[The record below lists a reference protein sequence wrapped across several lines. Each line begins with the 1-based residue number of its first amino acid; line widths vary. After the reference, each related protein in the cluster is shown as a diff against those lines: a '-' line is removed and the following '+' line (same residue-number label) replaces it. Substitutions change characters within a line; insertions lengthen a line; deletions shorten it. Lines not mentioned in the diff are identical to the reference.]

1 MIRTTLLFEFLSTC
15 VASRCNRLNLSSLGL
30 FIQYIFKF
38 MNIFSYGNTSMYF
51 LVCVGGRRGRNH
63 CFFDE
68 ARQTEPDFKRVPVCH
83 GIWETAKGRVEKKIS
98 TTVLSSSCS
107 TATTTRIIIN
117 EYSQV

>member
-68 ARQTEPDFKRVPVCH
+68 ARQTEPDFKRVPVCR
-83 GIWETAKGRVEKKIS
+83 GIWDTNSKGTSRKEDIYD
-98 TTVLSSSCS
+98 SS
-107 TATTTRIIIN
+107 I
-117 EYSQV
+117 VVM